1 MIKNHKIIPGESKKL
16 SDKYKGPFIV
26 CGYND
31 KYNVKLKR
39 VSDNKILPN
48 FWHPDNIKP
57 YFDHS
62 IRTAGD
68 STKNDTASTAQ
79 TSHDSPTSAH
89 NSTVKDTIQQTNEEP
104 QTTKKPK
111 KLNFSTSPAV
121 LPDGWFE
128 VERIISGRFE
138 NGKQFYKVKW
148 KGYPIPTME
157 PEENI
162 DPQLLYNYLLTH
174 TKQGT
179 KRKRP
184 ATKRKRFFKNKN

>member
-1 MIKNHKIIPGESKKL
+1 
-16 SDKYKGPFIV
+16 
-26 CGYND
+26 
-31 KYNVKLKR
+31 
-39 VSDNKILPN
+39 
-48 FWHPDNIKP
+48 
-57 YFDHS
+57 
-62 IRTAGD
+62 
-68 STKNDTASTAQ
+68 
-79 TSHDSPTSAH
+79 
-89 NSTVKDTIQQTNEEP
+89 
-104 QTTKKPK
+104 
-111 KLNFSTSPAV
+111 
-121 LPDGWFE
+121 

-148 KGYPIPTME
+148 KGYPTPTME